1 MDNFSSERHMQCEIF
16 FQLRRKNIFPK
27 YKIYGKNYKG
37 IEYPCGKHRSIDF
50 LLEHESEE
58 YDFKVVELKESQDKK
73 KKKEICGTFAQICIY
88 VYLLKKHKEFGEK
101 AKISVEIIA
110 DYISDR
116 LKNAVRAKGSE
127 IKEPILRNE
136 ENEKKYPKLKDQM
149 KKELGDDYDT
159 NDIEYDFTKK
169 KSDYEVEVLKPN
181 DKTKNKLLVVL
192 FVYEIKKTRKGE
204 IIKGEIGL
212 DAFGQLFS
220 AIWKCREKNKGKEIS
235 GIIIGNSL
243 KKTGEE
249 TGEEFEMSMRGNEL
263 MKDIKVGLYE
273 YSRDGEEL
281 TLGKDLTLNQRQ

>member
-110 DYISDR
+110 DYISDK
-116 LKNAVRAKGSE
+116 LKNAVLAKGYE
-127 IKEPILRNE
+127 IKGAIER
-136 ENEKKYPKLKDQM
+136 NEKKYPKLKDQM
-149 KKELGDDYDT
+149 KEKLVDDYNIP
-159 NDIEYDFTKK
+159 NDIEYNFTKN
-169 KSDYEVEVLKPN
+169 ENEAVELKHNN
-181 DKTKNKLLVVL
+181 DKNKLLVVL
-192 FVYEIKKTRKGE
+192 FVYDKGGRKIK
-204 IIKGEIGL
+204 
-212 DAFGQLFS
+212 
-220 AIWKCREKNKGKEIS
+220 EKKFQE
-235 GIIIGNSL
+235 
-243 KKTGEE
+243 
-249 TGEEFEMSMRGNEL
+249 
-263 MKDIKVGLYE
+263 
-273 YSRDGEEL
+273 
-281 TLGKDLTLNQRQ
+281 